1 MHQNP
6 KKFTSIFFLI
16 ILLSSL
22 VKNGCK
28 GAYMKNSVMKTSSD
42 TIILNILNEL
52 EYRLEKNILK
62 ENDLYVLAYL
72 IKIIDGRRK
81 YLGVD
86 ERPDYWYLRQG
97 R

>member
-1 MHQNP
+1 M
-6 KKFTSIFFLI
+6 
-16 ILLSSL
+16 
-22 VKNGCK
+22 
-28 GAYMKNSVMKTSSD
+28 TSSSG
-42 TIILNILNEL
+42 TIILSILNEL
-52 EYRLEKNILK
+52 QYRLDKNILK

-72 IKIIDGRRK
+72 IKIIDERKK